1 MSVLLG
7 LGFCKINRP
16 PKNATYCPMRLIYV
30 LFFSSSWHV
39 FWLVRLV
46 ATYSLKN
53 TVIALLACYI
63 LRRANLL
70 CYWFLYIISALQHI
84 VISICGMLE
93 FSFRLPSLKW
103 LLTKWHLLHDSE
115 EESVHFKVLC
125 SFCVKEFFFLSLN
138 EFNTVAQITS
148 IINVIDLFPPHLC
161 AVFILRALF
170 QKFNIQSRSTGDAN
184 RSLWGELMNVYV
196 LLPTAV
202 YQQ

>member
-7 LGFCKINRP
+7 LGFCKINCP

-30 LFFSSSWHV
+30 FFFSSSWHV

-103 LLTKWHLLHDSE
+103 LLTKWHLVSDSE
-115 EESVHFKVLC
+115 E
-125 SFCVKEFFFLSLN
+125 
-138 EFNTVAQITS
+138 
-148 IINVIDLFPPHLC
+148 DLK
-161 AVFILRALF
+161 VFILRFCARF
-170 QKFNIQSRSTGDAN
+170 VSKSSSSCPWMNSTP
-184 RSLWGELMNVYV
+184 LHK
-196 LLPTAV
+196 LP
-202 YQQ
+202 QL